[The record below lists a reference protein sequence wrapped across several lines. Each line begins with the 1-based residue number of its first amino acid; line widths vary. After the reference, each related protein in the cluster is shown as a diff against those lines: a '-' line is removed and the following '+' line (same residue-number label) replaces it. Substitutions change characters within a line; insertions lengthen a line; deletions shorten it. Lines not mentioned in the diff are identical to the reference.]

1 MRTSS
6 WVTWWPR
13 GRMNNTAQCL
23 IRSLWNKEK
32 NSLGLRVQG
41 LIFRLWDN
49 AGLNYEK
56 TSKSLTSTKSK
67 NVASDVSHTQSTE
80 IHCNL
85 QAYSFMHLANTQLSG
100 PSVNFSINALEFHDS
115 LRRKHGTF
123 ILRWRFFFSFF
134 LILYGFIDRTASEMT
149 GNRTTDRGWYAAKG
163 PRQGLKPRA
172 TAGNPLYQLSQQVQ
186 LCWFCLQDAL
196 TWVNPPQNSSYTLF
210 QLNYLSDLD
219 TYEPYLKTWFSR

>member
-85 QAYSFMHLANTQLSG
+85 QAYSFMHSANTQLSG

-123 ILRWRFFFSFF
+123 ILRWRFFWQDDRKQNDRSGVIRSKGPQAGTQTQGHCREPALPTEPTGPIV
-134 LILYGFIDRTASEMT
+134 LILFT
-149 GNRTTDRGWYAAKG
+149 GCTN
-163 PRQGLKPRA
+163 
-172 TAGNPLYQLSQQVQ
+172 LS
-186 LCWFCLQDAL
+186 
-196 TWVNPPQNSSYTLF
+196 
-210 QLNYLSDLD
+210 
-219 TYEPYLKTWFSR
+219 

>member
-1 MRTSS
+1 MRKHPSHS
-6 WVTWWPR
+6 QVPNPK
-13 GRMNNTAQCL
+13 MLQ
-23 IRSLWNKEK
+23 
-32 NSLGLRVQG
+32 VM
-41 LIFRLWDN
+41 
-49 AGLNYEK
+49 
-56 TSKSLTSTKSK
+56 SLTHRVLRFTVTYKLTHSCTRPIHSYLGQVSTSPSMHWSFMTLEGG
-67 NVASDVSHTQSTE
+67 NTELSFCVDVS
-80 IHCNL
+80 
-85 QAYSFMHLANTQLSG
+85 
-100 PSVNFSINALEFHDS
+100 
-115 LRRKHGTF
+115 
-123 ILRWRFFFSFF
+123 FFLFF